1 MLVTAE
7 LRAYAV
13 KHFGCAADASD
24 DVIRKAVSE
33 ALFAT
38 DGKFTA
44 KMLADLTVVKATEAE
59 VRVQSMIDATL
70 TKAMGPVM
78 EALGKLTPQQAAQ
91 AAAVPVPAEVKAV
104 AVTPPAPVAPVAPTA
119 PVPSGLKSYA
129 IAGCVGADEP
139 ELVRVKSAAEQYSD
153 NRTLATWDKSSNQL
167 LQKQFGGA
175 PITQNCMDLPYTL
188 DMPTDRSKAI
198 SGAWMKNMTLK
209 MLRKAG
215 RSIEPHQE
223 LTEHDRALLLHAV
236 HTCKFIGEIPGTNGL
251 EVDGVKLMSDLHRK
265 AVLDDST
272 SGGLEA
278 VPIEFDAAV
287 ILTPLLNGE
296 VFPYVSI
303 TNVTRRRIEATKISN
318 VTMSWGTGSGTA
330 IPLFDTDA
338 FISAF
343 DNSIYPLTGAIELG
357 LDFLADS
364 PLAVGNIVINLFGE
378 RFKQVMDDVIVV
390 GNGTNQP
397 EGLFTASGV
406 TTISS
411 ANGTSGPPT
420 MGDYE
425 GLMFGVGK
433 EYLQQAGMPPNS
445 RAMFIGTHT
454 SYKRSRGIKVNS
466 TADERRLY
474 GNTKMDYRLE
484 DFRYAINGSSSFSN
498 NKVGFFCMNRYRMYR
513 RQGLEVIRVGD
524 TDWNLAR
531 QNKQGIAL
539 RSRWGGALELAT
551 AGCKIIDMQ
560 S

>member
-1 MLVTAE
+1 MLIITAD
-7 LRAYAV
+7 LKAHAV
-13 KHFGCAADASD
+13 KNFGVAADASD
-24 DVIRKAVSE
+24 EIVRKAISE
-33 ALFAT
+33 ALIAGT
-38 DGKFTA
+38 
-44 KMLADLTVVKATEAE
+44 LSPSQLNDLTVVKATETEA
-59 VRVQSMIDATL
+59 RVQSMIDATL
-70 TKAMGPVM
+70 TKALAPMTAM
-78 EALGKLTPQQAAQ
+78 LAKLSPQQAAT
-91 AAAVPVPAEVKAV
+91 AAGLELPAETKAV
-104 AVTPPAPVAPVAPTA
+104 EVAPVAPVVPAA
-119 PVPSGLKSYA
+119 AAPSGLKAYA
-129 IAGCVGADEP
+129 LAGGVVGADSP
-139 ELVRVKSAAEQYSD
+139 ELIRVKSAVEQYSD
-153 NRTLATWDKSSNQL
+153 NRTAATWDKSSNEQL
-167 LQKQFGGA
+167 AKSFGGVS
-175 PITQNCMDLPYTL
+175 ITQNCMDLPYTL
-188 DMPTDRSKAI
+188 DMPTDRSKAV

-209 MLRKAG
+209 MLRRDG
-215 RSIEPHQE
+215 RTIEPHQE
-223 LTEHDRALLLHAV
+223 LTEHDRQLLLHTV
-236 HTCKFIGEIPGTNGL
+236 HTSKFIGEIPGTNGL
-251 EVDGVKLMSDLHRK
+251 EVDGTKLMSDLHRK

-330 IPLFDTDA
+330 IPLFDTDS

-378 RFKQVMDDVIVV
+378 KFKQVMDDVIVI

-397 EGLFTASGV
+397 EGVFTASGV

-411 ANGTSGPPT
+411 ANGGSGPPT

-445 RAMFIGTHT
+445 RAMFIGTLT
-454 SYKRSRGIKVNS
+454 SYKRARGIKVNS
-466 TADERRLY
+466 SSDERRMY

-484 DFRYAINGSSSFSN
+484 DFRYGINGSSSFSN
-498 NKVGFFCMNRYRMYR
+498 AKIGFFCMNRYRMYR
-513 RQGLEVIRVGD
+513 RQGLEVVRVGD

-551 AGCKIIDMQ
+551 AGCKIIDAQ